1 MSLLEQ
7 ILQRM
12 PASRRESGGWYV
24 GFCPVHEADG
34 KAHKPSLRF
43 KAAERVDDGVIISC
57 MGGCSAE
64 QLQTAYGLGL
74 QVRAKTL
81 QDPNTLLLYR
91 PPSEA
96 TQSPGAETP
105 AAWTDRDGVAHHVC
119 ERYRYTDEAGQT
131 LYVVARTK
139 DKQFPIWNPKL
150 SRWKRGEARRV
161 LYRYPQVL
169 AAAKGG
175 ELVFIVEGEKDV
187 GSLERLGLVATCNP
201 GGAGKWRA
209 EYCSAL
215 AGARVAILPDND
227 EPGRRH
233 AQQVLASLQSAGVQA
248 AIVGIAGLPAK
259 GDVSD
264 AIAAGMSKEDL
275 LALVEEALQVQT
287 PCAAAESLEGR
298 ASALPIHSVPELLAM
313 DVPEPQY
320 IIAPPLAL
328 ARGTVVELDAYPKHG
343 KTRLALDAIWSL
355 LHGSPF
361 LDAPTTKTKVLYLTE
376 EWLITWRKALS
387 EAHLLD
393 EQIAGLHWMS
403 LIDLQGG
410 SFGDWEQICELLRGY
425 CVANQIGL
433 LVVDTLARWA
443 KVGDE
448 NDAVA
453 MAAAVLPLR
462 LIAAEG
468 VAVLFLRHDRKGG
481 GALGESG
488 RGSSATTGEADHI
501 LHLQRKTGG
510 GTEGGR
516 QRELEGIGRLAGMT
530 GKLIIELGE
539 FGHFELLGA
548 RSDVVYE
555 RACRHLLTVLPVRRE
570 EAWTLKE
577 LGSRFEG
584 SESTL
589 KRALDDLCRTGE
601 ITGQQRVGHAAQAK
615 SKKAIGYWR
624 PLEQQQ
630 EELVCDAG

>member
-1 MSLLEQ
+1 MTALSSAAWAAAQ
-7 ILQRM
+7 
-12 PASRRESGGWYV
+12 PST
-24 GFCPVHEADG
+24 AD
-34 KAHKPSLRF
+34 SLRPW
-43 KAAERVDDGVIISC
+43 
-57 MGGCSAE
+57 
-64 QLQTAYGLGL
+64 L

-150 SRWKRGEARRV
+150 SRWRRGEARRV

-233 AQQVLASLQSAGVQA
+233 AQQVLASLQSAAVQA

-287 PCAAAESLEGR
+287 PCAVAESLEGR

-320 IIAPPLAL
+320 IIAPPLA
-328 ARGTVVELDAYPKHG
+328 RGTVVELDAYPKHG

-355 LHGSPF
+355 LDDPRF
-361 LDAPTTKTKVLYLTE
+361 DAPTTKTKVLYLTE

-393 EQIAGLHWMS
+393 EQIAGLH
-403 LIDLQGG
+403 D
-410 SFGDWEQICELLRGY
+410 
-425 CVANQIGL
+425 
-433 LVVDTLARWA
+433 VVDRSARRQ
-443 KVGDE
+443 
-448 NDAVA
+448 
-453 MAAAVLPLR
+453 LR
-462 LIAAEG
+462 
-468 VAVLFLRHDRKGG
+468 R
-481 GALGESG
+481 LG
-488 RGSSATTGEADHI
+488 T
-501 LHLQRKTGG
+501 
-510 GTEGGR
+510 
-516 QRELEGIGRLAGMT
+516 
-530 GKLIIELGE
+530 
-539 FGHFELLGA
+539 
-548 RSDVVYE
+548 
-555 RACRHLLTVLPVRRE
+555 
-570 EAWTLKE
+570 
-577 LGSRFEG
+577 
-584 SESTL
+584 
-589 KRALDDLCRTGE
+589 DL
-601 ITGQQRVGHAAQAK
+601 
-615 SKKAIGYWR
+615 
-624 PLEQQQ
+624 
-630 EELVCDAG
+630 